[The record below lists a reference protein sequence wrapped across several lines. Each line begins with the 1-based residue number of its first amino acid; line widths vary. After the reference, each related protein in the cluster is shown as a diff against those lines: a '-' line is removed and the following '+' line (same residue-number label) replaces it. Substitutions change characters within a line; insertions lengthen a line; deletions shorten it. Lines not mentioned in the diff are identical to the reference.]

1 MSHID
6 KEKLIKAL
14 KEFNYVST
22 KSGPIEPSRTKIIK
36 AMTQQTLSPVSK
48 PQDGEDWDKREYKL
62 NKDLSYGKN
71 LITTKDLYKKVFTEA
86 VTNTAYRGM
95 RMNLSS
101 IDMKETHCK
110 FIIVR
115 RDHEVM
121 VELYYPNENENI
133 TVKLLTDNSLSNLYE
148 VPLDSP
154 QFLKNFGY
162 TILKTCDDLIDS
174 NNTYDVGDDLDT
186 MQTLGGFGNDLTD
199 LNDTLLQPSAMLRES
214 VDSDLGKLLNLCNA
228 VALMEAKE
236 VSDEVSDEVIENTPD
251 EGDEQAP
258 GAEAFS
264 MGSNDSILEPTPMNS
279 GDVNGTDA
287 GTGEDATINFREALL
302 DGDMQT
308 INADGDSVNGNSSAL
323 DNLSKVVAARMADM
337 QKDTRNGNTGV
348 ELSSDEIYHGT
359 VGLDKQS
366 PRDIINA
373 FFEYFKELD
382 DMVTQK
388 QIDQFMEFLTNP
400 GTESITL
407 DAFDRELKKIFPD
420 KYDESSND
428 MGMDDVSLMGED
440 RFGAGAEDNIDLGE
454 QVDVGGI
461 TSGDS
466 FMDDGSFSA
475 MMDTVNPPEG
485 DDGSMDLGMDFGG
498 SEEFGANTDNSQQ
511 AVDKQDEAIGALTNI
526 GG

>member
-22 KSGPIEPSRTKIIK
+22 ESGPVEPSKSKVIKVMTK
-36 AMTQQTLSPVSK
+36 QTLPPVSK
-48 PQDGEDWDKREYKL
+48 PQDGDDWDKREYKL
-62 NKDLSYGKN
+62 NKDLTYGKN

-110 FIIVR
+110 FIINR

-133 TVKLLTDNSLSNLYE
+133 TVKLLTDNNLSNLYE

-154 QFLKNFGY
+154 QFTKNFGY

-174 NNTYDVGDDLDT
+174 NNTYDIGDDLDT
-186 MQTLGGFGNDLTD
+186 MQTLGGIGNDLTD
-199 LNDTLLQPSAMLRES
+199 LNDSLIQPSAMLRES
-214 VDSDLGKLLNLCNA
+214 VDSNLGKLLNLCNA
-228 VALMEAKE
+228 VALMEA
-236 VSDEVSDEVIENTPD
+236 DEEIDNGPES
-251 EGDEQAP
+251 GEQSP
-258 GAEAFS
+258 GADAFA
-264 MGSNDSILEPTPMNS
+264 MGGDDIPVPPDMNG

-287 GTGEDATINFREALL
+287 PTSDDEATVNFRDALI
-302 DGDMQT
+302 DGEMQT
-308 INADGDSVNGNSSAL
+308 IDASGDSVNGNPSAL
-323 DNLSKVVAARMADM
+323 DNLAKIVAARMADM
-337 QKDTRNGNTGV
+337 QTDSRNENTGV
-348 ELSSDEIYHGT
+348 SLSSDEIYHGT

-373 FFEYFKELD
+373 FFEYFNELD

-388 QIDQFMEFLTNP
+388 QINEFMQFLENP
-400 GTESITL
+400 GTENITL

-420 KYDESSND
+420 KYDETAGD
-428 MGMDDVSLMGED
+428 MGLDDVPLVGED
-440 RFGAGAEDNIDLGE
+440 NFGAGADGNIDMNE
-454 QVDVGGI
+454 PVDVGGI
-461 TSGDS
+461 MGGGD

-485 DDGSMDLGMDFGG
+485 DIGDESMDLGAELGG
-498 SEEFGANTDNSQQ
+498 SEEFGADTDNSQQ
-511 AVDKQDEAIGALTNI
+511 AVDKQDEAVGALTNI
-526 GG
+526 

>member
-22 KSGPIEPSRTKIIK
+22 QSGPIEPSRTKIIK

-110 FIIVR
+110 FIINR

-133 TVKLLTDNSLSNLYE
+133 TVKLLTDNNLSNLYE

-154 QFLKNFGY
+154 QFMKNFGY
-162 TILKTCDDLIDS
+162 TILKTCDELIDS

-228 VALMEAKE
+228 VALMEA
-236 VSDEVSDEVIENTPD
+236 DEEIENAPD
-251 EGDEQAP
+251 AGGEQAP
-258 GAEAFS
+258 GADAFA
-264 MGSNDSILEPTPMNS
+264 MGDDGGMPEPPPMDS

-287 GTGEDATINFREALL
+287 GTGEDATINFRDALL
-302 DGDMQT
+302 DGEMQT

-337 QKDTRNGNTGV
+337 QKDARNGNTGV

-388 QIDQFMEFLTNP
+388 QVDQFMEFLTNP

-428 MGMDDVSLMGED
+428 MGLDDGSLMGEES
-440 RFGAGAEDNIDLGE
+440 FGAGAGDNFDMGE
-454 QVDVGGI
+454 PVDVGGI
-461 TSGDS
+461 MGGGD
-466 FMDDGSFSA
+466 FMDDGSFGA
-475 MMDTVNPPEG
+475 MMDTVNPPEVG
-485 DDGSMDLGMDFGG
+485 DDSMDVGMDFGG

>member
-1 MSHID
+1 MSQID

-22 KSGPIEPSRTKIIK
+22 QSGPIEPSRTKIIK

-48 PQDGEDWDKREYKL
+48 PQDGDDWDKREYKL

-110 FIIVR
+110 FIINR

-133 TVKLLTDNSLSNLYE
+133 TVKLLTDNNLSNLYE

-154 QFLKNFGY
+154 QFMKNFGY
-162 TILKTCDDLIDS
+162 TILKTCDELIDS

-228 VALMEAKE
+228 VALMEA
-236 VSDEVSDEVIENTPD
+236 DEEIENAPD
-251 EGDEQAP
+251 DGGEQAP

-264 MGSNDSILEPTPMNS
+264 MGGDGGMPEPPPMDS

-287 GTGEDATINFREALL
+287 DNGDDANINFRDALL
-302 DGDMQT
+302 DGEMQT

-323 DNLSKVVAARMADM
+323 DNLSKIVAARMADM
-337 QKDTRNGNTGV
+337 QKDSRNGNTGV

-359 VGLDKQS
+359 VGLDKQA

-373 FFEYFKELD
+373 FFEYFNELD
-382 DMVTQK
+382 AMVTQT
-388 QIDQFMEFLTNP
+388 QVDQFMDFLTNP
-400 GTESITL
+400 GTENITL

-420 KYDESSND
+420 KYDVSA
-428 MGMDDVSLMGED
+428 GATGIDDVPLMGED
-440 RFGAGAEDNIDLGE
+440 NFGAGADSNINMGE
-454 QVDVGGI
+454 PVDVGGI
-461 TSGDS
+461 IGGGG
-466 FMDDGSFSA
+466 FMDDGSFGA
-475 MMDTVNPPEG
+475 MMDQVNPSEG
-485 DDGSMDLGMDFGG
+485 GDEYGTEAPDDVGMDLVG
-498 SEEFGANTDNSQQ
+498 SEEFGADNDNSQQ

-526 GG
+526 